1 MLNLLRENNA
11 SNENYSLQALSKSV
25 SSFEECLLE
34 LNDSIHETYINDYLY
49 NLRKNITDRV
59 LYKSIFES
67 LDYTE
72 AAVSKDTDDTI
83 KSSPTRELKF
93 VPNSVANIPTARD
106 NKQVSKNKENTF
118 RRIINA
124 IKNFNNKIAE
134 FFRSKF
140 SKAQNITIQAR
151 EVEKQISANIPE
163 NHNNTT
169 ATNTDTG
176 TNTDSV
182 NNNPTPSSDSNTT
195 DNTTVSK
202 SKSPKTNRSPRN
214 KTSANKPSDINAHN
228 VSSILTTD
236 AEFTIF
242 YFPKANELTPEVYNV
257 INHSIKDIV
266 FKKIKNID
274 SSKNRNSV
282 LDEIKTNVLH
292 VLYKALPRYK
302 TSGSGFSTVD
312 DYKHYID
319 NAIGTRKITCTGN
332 DYIQK
337 YHEMCKNP
345 IALSATEYTK
355 KLKELNNNLDYAM
368 GTFSSYSEDNKEII
382 ISALTFIKDI
392 TQLTSQ
398 LINQSIQKYIEAC
411 SYFIKVFGGNT
422 KVKTESGFIHGEPF
436 DSETLF
442 ANADY
447 RDFNPTEWMNLEL
460 TTEMYEIKY
469 AIREFKKNVAIKEA
483 NILLNNTD
491 PRRTMTELIAMR
503 EAEEKKFK
511 LNIDTIIFRISE
523 MISKFL
529 GTVKDT
535 FNQDSVLIK
544 KNAEKMKQPFTFEK
558 VSSKGDIIA
567 GIDRVQIHLNIRYDE
582 ATMKDDTKKDI
593 FEKQVLPSLSE
604 SIGVNTKRKN
614 SWDPGKMEIAEYCK
628 RYFGGPM
635 SESSDG
641 FTLCEYTGKELDGL
655 KDKITNFIHNFNKIT
670 ASINNDLNSLKIESK
685 KLGVKDINTT
695 TSTANSTTT
704 SQNIEPQN
712 NSVYYSIL
720 YDRVLNEA
728 DIVKADTEEK
738 ADANVPNN
746 NNSDNDNKTVNGPN
760 EYFNCYKDVIAAK
773 LTAIEFI
780 HSELMQIIRNHLGIK
795 PTPEKGKDDN
805 KK

>member
-11 SNENYSLQALSKSV
+11 SNENYSLQALSKSI

-49 NLRKNITDRV
+49 NLRKNIADRV

-72 AAVSKDTDDTI
+72 AAVSKNTDSSV

-93 VPNSVANIPTARD
+93 VPNSVTSAISTTRD
-106 NKQVSKNKENTF
+106 DKQAGKNKESAF

-134 FFRSKF
+134 FFRNRF

-151 EVEKQISANIPE
+151 EVEKQISGNIPE

-169 ATNTDTG
+169 ATNTDTDG
-176 TNTDSV
+176 TNNS
-182 NNNPTPSSDSNTT
+182 PTPSSNSNTADKT
-195 DNTTVSK
+195 AVSK
-202 SKSPKTNRSPRN
+202 SKSQKTNRSPRN

-228 VSSILTTD
+228 ISSILTTD
-236 AEFTIF
+236 AEYTIF
-242 YFPKANELTPEVYNV
+242 YFPKANELTPDVYNV

-274 SSKNRNSV
+274 PSKDRNTV
-282 LDEIKTNVLH
+282 LTEIKKNVLH
-292 VLYKALPRYK
+292 TLYKALPRYK
-302 TSGSGFSTVD
+302 TSGSEFSTID

-355 KLKELNNNLDYAM
+355 KLKELNNNLDYAA
-368 GTFSSYSEDNKEII
+368 GTYSIYSEENKEII
-382 ISALTFIKDI
+382 MLALVFIKDI
-392 TQLTSQ
+392 AQLTSQ

-411 SYFIKVFGGNT
+411 SYFIKVFGGST

-491 PRRTMTELIAMR
+491 PRKTMIELIAMR

-535 FNQDSVLIK
+535 FNQDSILIK

-604 SIGVNTKRKN
+604 STGVNIKRKN
-614 SWDPGKMEIAEYCK
+614 SWDPSKMEIAEYCK
-628 RYFGGPM
+628 RYFGGPI

-670 ASINNDLNSLKIESK
+670 ASINSDLNSLKIESK

-720 YDRVLNEA
+720 YDRALNEA

-738 ADANVPNN
+738 TDANVSNN
-746 NNSDNDNKTVNGPN
+746 NLDNDKAVNGAN

>member
-11 SNENYSLQALSKSV
+11 SNENYSLQALSKSI

-34 LNDSIHETYINDYLY
+34 LNDSIHEAYINDYLY
-49 NLRKNITDRV
+49 NLRKNIADRV

-72 AAVSKDTDDTI
+72 AAAVSTPTDGPV

-93 VPNSVANIPTARD
+93 VPNSVTSDISTARD
-106 NKQVSKNKENTF
+106 DKQTSKNKENTF

-124 IKNFNNKIAE
+124 IKNFNNKIAD

-140 SKAQNITIQAR
+140 NKAQNITVQAR
-151 EVEKQISANIPE
+151 EVEKQISGNIPE

-169 ATNTDTG
+169 ATNTASVDN
-176 TNTDSV
+176 NT
-182 NNNPTPSSDSNTT
+182 TLSSNSNTA
-195 DNTTVSK
+195 DKTTVNK
-202 SKSPKTNRSPRN
+202 SKSPKSNRSPR
-214 KTSANKPSDINAHN
+214 NKPSDINAN
-228 VSSILTTD
+228 NISSILTAS

-242 YFPKANELTPEVYNV
+242 YFPKANELTPDVYNA

-292 VLYKALPRYK
+292 ILYKALPKYK

-411 SYFIKVFGGNT
+411 SYFIKVFGENT

-483 NILLNNTD
+483 SILLNNTD
-491 PRRTMTELIAMR
+491 PRKTMTELIAMR

-535 FNQDSVLIK
+535 FNQDSILIK

-567 GIDRVQIHLNIRYDE
+567 GMDRVQIHLNIRYDE

-604 SIGVNTKRKN
+604 STGVNIKRKN
-614 SWDPGKMEIAEYCK
+614 SWDPSKMEIAEYCK
-628 RYFGGPM
+628 RYFGGPI

-704 SQNIEPQN
+704 SQNVEPQN

-720 YDRVLNEA
+720 YDRALNEA

-738 ADANVPNN
+738 ADANVSNN
-746 NNSDNDNKTVNGPN
+746 NLDNDNKAVNGAN

-780 HSELMQIIRNHLGIK
+780 HSELMQIIRNHLGVK
-795 PTPEKGKDDN
+795 PTSEKGKDDT